1 MRRVFPRYT
10 TWIALIAFMALC
22 EQEGHAQSWYDLVGT
37 YAFTLTEKCVHQLS
51 ASCPTCKPPTSVPGF
66 DSNFKLVDPKGA
78 ETYSGASN
86 GLLIFDGNGGASIQQ
101 GLATNIMNAPDRL
114 TQPII
119 TPIPL
124 GFGLGPALPFTCTGT
139 YTQQSGKGPLST
151 VSVPLTCNATIAMP
165 NALGTSGFQSTFTF
179 QGVIPDRADT
189 LTLTDI
195 GNTIQPV
202 TIFFP
207 GNPSLVQQRVCT
219 RSATLTLLSHEPLSP
234 PEK

>member
-10 TWIALIAFMALC
+10 TWIMLIAFMALC
-22 EQEGHAQSWYDLVGT
+22 EQEGRAQSWFNLVGT

-51 ASCPTCKPPTSVPGF
+51 ASCPTCNPATSVPGF
-66 DSNFKLVDPKGA
+66 NSSFQLVDPKGA

-86 GLLIFDGNGGASIQQ
+86 GLLVFDGMGGATIQQ

-114 TQPII
+114 TQPVI

-124 GFGLGPALPFTCTGT
+124 GFGLGTALPFTCTGT

-151 VSVPLTCNATIAMP
+151 ITVPLVCNATIAMP
-165 NALGTSGFQSTFTF
+165 NALGTSGFQSSFSF
-179 QGVIPDRADT
+179 EGVIPRNADT

-219 RSATLTLLSHEPLSP
+219 RSATLTLVSREPLKP
-234 PEK
+234 AK

>member
-10 TWIALIAFMALC
+10 TSIVLIAFMALC
-22 EQEGHAQSWYDLVGT
+22 QQQGHAQGWFDLVGT
-37 YAFTLTEKCVHQLS
+37 YAFTLTETCVHQLS
-51 ASCPTCKPPTSVPGF
+51 ASCPTCSPATSVPGF
-66 DSNFKLVDPKGA
+66 NSSFHLVDPKGA

-101 GLATNIMNAPDRL
+101 GLATNVMNASDRL
-114 TQPII
+114 VQPTI

-139 YTQQSGKGPLST
+139 YSQQSGKGPTST
-151 VSVPLTCNATIAMP
+151 VTVPLVCNAVIAMP
-165 NALGTSGFQSTFTF
+165 NALGTSGFQSSFSF
-179 QGVIPDRADT
+179 QGVIPQSTET

-219 RSATLTLLSHEPLSP
+219 RSATLTLLSREPLQP
-234 PEK
+234 PAK